1 MKFPKFLPVKNTSD
15 LRDRIARYFRG
26 TRAGSSVLKT
36 YEESNRSSGSKFPFS
51 QELFDFLGEYEAEL
65 AHMHPNNDVVEALN
79 FISSAISDGR
89 LYLFGGIIRDMA
101 LFGKRGFNSD
111 IDLVADGEWEVIIP
125 FIESLGATK
134 NKFGGYRFNI
144 NSYDIDIWKAEQTWA
159 IKQGHVQYKGISS
172 LLDTTV
178 LNWDAI
184 VMNWDTK
191 QFIHKKEYFHDLRNR
206 HLEIVLE
213 SNPNPLGMF
222 VRVLRH
228 LIQKNAES
236 MSFESVVCLNR
247 LANQFSFEDLN
258 CSEIRSYGGAVIS
271 ENIYSD
277 FRDRIFQLSSIDDG
291 KISLGDKQLQIFSQ
305 SSSVG

>member
-1 MKFPKFLPVKNTSD
+1 MKFPKFLPAKSTSD
-15 LRDRIARYFRG
+15 LRERIARYFKG
-26 TRAGSSVLKT
+26 TQVESSDLVT
-36 YEESNRSSGSKFPFS
+36 YKEPNKSSNSKFPYP
-51 QELFDFLGEYEAEL
+51 QERFDFLGSYDTKL
-65 AHMHPNNDVVEALN
+65 AYKHPHTDVVEALN
-79 FISSAISDGR
+79 FISSAIPNGV

-111 IDLVADGEWEVIIP
+111 IDLVADGDWEVIVP
-125 FIESLGATK
+125 FIKSLGAIK

-144 NSYDIDIWKAEQTWA
+144 NSYDIDVWGAEKTWA
-159 IKQGHVQYKGISS
+159 ITQDYVVYNGISS

-191 QFIHKKEYFHDLRNR
+191 RFIHKKEYFHDLRNR

-236 MSFESVVCLNR
+236 ISFESVELLHR
-247 LANQFSFEDLN
+247 LANQFSFEEVSI
-258 CSEIRSYGGAVIS
+258 SEIRSYGNAVIS

-277 FRDRIFQLSSIDDG
+277 FRDRTFQISSIDDDR
-291 KISLGDKQLQIFSQ
+291 IYLGDKQLQFFSQ
-305 SSSVG
+305 SVGAR